1 MNVPTNRYLIVGAA
15 LSATAALIHLGCI
28 VFGGSWY
35 RFLGAGE
42 RMARMAEHG
51 HWYPAAVAAA
61 IATVLLIWSL
71 YALSGAGAIRRLPL
85 LKIALCGITAVY
97 IGRGLAF
104 VPLMPLF
111 PGKSLTFWVVSSG
124 ICLAIGLV
132 HFAGVR
138 HAWARL

>member
-1 MNVPTNRYLIVGAA
+1 MNAPSNRYLIAGAA
-15 LSATAALIHLGCI
+15 LSASAALLHLGCI
-28 VFGGSWY
+28 AFGGSWY

-42 RMARMAEHG
+42 RMARMADAG
-51 HWYPAAVAAA
+51 HWYPAVVATTIAA
-61 IATVLLIWSL
+61 VLLIWSL

-85 LKIALCGITAVY
+85 LKFALCAITAVY

-111 PGKSLTFWVVSSG
+111 PGNSIAFWLVSSV

-138 HAWARL
+138 LAWTRL

>member
-1 MNVPTNRYLIVGAA
+1 MSTPTNRYLLVGAA
-15 LSATAALIHLGCI
+15 LSATASLIHLGCI

-42 RMARMAEHG
+42 RLARMAERG

-61 IATVLLIWSL
+61 IAAVLLMWSL

-85 LKIALCGITAVY
+85 LKFALCAITAVY

-111 PGKSLTFWVVSSG
+111 PGNSTTFWLVSSV

-138 HAWARL
+138 QAWARL

>member
-1 MNVPTNRYLIVGAA
+1 MNAPTNRYLIVGAA

-42 RMARMAEHG
+42 RMARMAEAG
-51 HWYPAAVAAA
+51 HWYPAAVATA
-61 IATVLLIWSL
+61 IAAVLLTWSL

-85 LKIALCGITAVY
+85 LKFALCAITAVY

-104 VPLMPLF
+104 VLLMPLF
-111 PGKSLTFWVVSSG
+111 PGNSITFWLVSSG
-124 ICLAIGLV
+124 ICLAFGLV

-138 HAWARL
+138 QAWVRL